1 MGKLPDYLGVKA
13 YGVKMGVILAGD
25 DIAEE
30 VFKAV
35 KQCDADGLIDDND
48 ILCVKE
54 SVVARAQNNYV
65 TKEEIAKEVREKLDL
80 TESGNLGIIFP
91 IASRNRFV
99 PILEALAKAVPE
111 GSVTIQFSYPRDCV
125 GNQIAPEGLDE
136 QVNVDLNREEVTY
149 DASEAVAFCHPETGV
164 NYLDLYAQIVK
175 TEGGKPDIYLSNNVY
190 KILDHNVDGV
200 IVSCIHE
207 SDKVLE
213 KIKKKFY
220 NAISL
225 KDICNDNRKSAWSEW
240 GLLGTNMYSDK
251 EIKLAPREATEIA
264 SKIQSKVLEGLGK
277 KVEVIVYGDGAYM
290 DPSTK
295 IYELAD
301 PVCSFGCTDGLLIR
315 RVGVKYKYLVGKLC
329 SQGKQRDEIEKAIL
343 SEKEKSYK
351 IDDMCM
357 EGTTPRRMQDIAAS
371 LADLISGSADAGTPL
386 VVVKD
391 LLK

>member
-99 PILEALAKAVPE
+99 PILEALAKAVPK

-136 QVNVDLNREEVTY
+136 QLNLNKEEIPY
-149 DASEAVAFCHPETGV
+149 DASETVVFYHPETGV
-164 NYLDLYAQIVK
+164 NYLDLYAKIVN
-175 TEGGKPDIYLSNNVY
+175 TEGGKPNIFLSNNPY

-213 KIKKKFY
+213 KIKKKFD

-225 KDICNDNRKSAWSEW
+225 KDICNDNKKSAWSEW

-251 EIKLAPREATEIA
+251 EIKLAPREAVEIA
-264 SKIQSKVLEGLGK
+264 AKIQSKVLEGLGK

-329 SQGKQRDEIEKAIL
+329 SQGKLRAEIEKTIEY
-343 SEKEKSYK
+343 EKEKSYK

>member
-13 YGVKMGVILAGD
+13 FGVKMGVILEGD

-30 VFKAV
+30 VLKVV
-35 KQCDADGLIDDND
+35 KTCDDDGLIDDSD

-54 SVVARAQNNYV
+54 SVVARSQNNYV
-65 TKEEIAKEVREKLDL
+65 TKEEIAEEVREKLGL
-80 TESGNLGIIFP
+80 KKSGNLGIIFP

-99 PILEALAKAVPE
+99 PLLEALAKVVPE

-136 QVNVDLNREEVTY
+136 QLKLDLNKEEVTY
-149 DASEAVAFCHPETGV
+149 DASKTIAFCHPETGV
-164 NYLDLYAQIVK
+164 NYLDLYGQIVK
-175 TEGGKPDIYLSNNVY
+175 KEGGKPCIFLSNNIY
-190 KILDHNVDGV
+190 KILDHKIDGI

-213 KIKKKFY
+213 KIKKKFK
-220 NAISL
+220 NSISL
-225 KDICNDNRKSAWSEW
+225 KDICNDNKKPAWSEW
-240 GLLGTNMYSDK
+240 GLLGTNMHSDHA
-251 EIKLAPREATEIA
+251 IKLAPRESADVA
-264 SKIQSKVLEGLGK
+264 SRIQSKVLNGTGK

-290 DPSTK
+290 DPTTK

-301 PVCSFGCTDGLLIR
+301 PVCSFGCTDGLMVR
-315 RVGVKYKYLVGKLC
+315 RVGIKYKYLVGKLC
-329 SQGKQRDEIEKAIL
+329 SQGKQRGEIESIIK

-357 EGTTPRRMQDIAAS
+357 EGTTPRRMEDIAAS